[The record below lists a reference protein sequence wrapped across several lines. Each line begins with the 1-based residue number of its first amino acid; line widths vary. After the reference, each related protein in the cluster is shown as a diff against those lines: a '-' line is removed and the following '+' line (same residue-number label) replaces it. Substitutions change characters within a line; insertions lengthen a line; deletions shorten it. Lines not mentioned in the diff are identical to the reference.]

1 MENNENHR
9 QLKIDEI
16 HKGMTVAICRR
27 AAYGNY
33 YGAFGGSS
41 GYTHKSMKKWDL
53 HTVARVTPKKTK
65 IVFDDGYEVKV
76 VDSIPCISLFAPDD
90 LMQKEN
96 KDAERFISAHRLM
109 EAVSEKSLRG
119 TLCSMNGD
127 ELQVLTDELEK
138 VIAMLKGKKVT

>member
-16 HKGMTVAICRR
+16 HKGMTVAVCRR

-33 YGAFGGSS
+33 YGDFS
-41 GYTHKSMKKWDL
+41 GYTHKSIKKWDL
-53 HTVARVTPKKTK
+53 HTVTRVTPKKTK
-65 IVFDDGYEVKV
+65 IVFDDGGYEVKV
-76 VDSIPCISLFAPDD
+76 VDGIPCVSLFAPDD

-109 EAVSEKSLRG
+109 EAVSEKSLRS
-119 TLCSMNGD
+119 TLCSISGD
-127 ELQVLTDELEK
+127 ELQVLADELEK